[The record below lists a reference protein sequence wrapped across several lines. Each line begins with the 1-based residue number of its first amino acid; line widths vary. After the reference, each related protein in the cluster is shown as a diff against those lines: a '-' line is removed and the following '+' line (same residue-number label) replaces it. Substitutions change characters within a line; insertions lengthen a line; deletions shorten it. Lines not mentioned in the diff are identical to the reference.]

1 MLAKVNGDVQ
11 RRTFTVTVDGV
22 TAIDSWVEQIA
33 NQWGL
38 SEKAAFGARL
48 CLAELA
54 ANVLEHGIA
63 RSQDDHIV
71 ITMDRVRDGIEVE
84 FVDSRERFDPTAP
97 RSVVEAPAN
106 GGGRGLALLRAYA
119 HDLTYVAD
127 PDYNRTK
134 FKINAV

>member
-33 NQWGL
+33 SQWGL
-38 SEKAAFGARL
+38 SERTAFGARL

-54 ANVLEHGIA
+54 ANVLEHGVA
-63 RSQDDHIV
+63 RSQDDHII

-97 RSVVEAPAN
+97 RSVADAPAN
-106 GGGRGLALLRAYA
+106 GGGRGLTLLRAYA
-119 HDLTYVAD
+119 LDLTYVAD
-127 PDYNRTK
+127 ANYNRTR
-134 FKINAV
+134 FKINAP